1 MRFEIRNLNGLI
13 RIVRREQ
20 IDEWSM
26 MIDMNSR
33 GILYGIAADLPAM
46 REHKSGHIINLSSIA
61 GHNVYPDST
70 VYCAIRHAVKADE
83 YEIYGGVGEK
93 NRPMI

>member
-1 MRFEIRNLNGLI
+1 
-13 RIVRREQ
+13 
-20 IDEWSM
+20 
-26 MIDMNSR
+26 MNSR

>member
-1 MRFEIRNLNGLI
+1 MRFEIRDLNGLI
-13 RIVRREQ
+13 RIVGREKM
-20 IDEWSM
+20 DEWNM

-33 GILYGIAADLPAM
+33 GILYGISADLPVM
-46 REHKSGHIINLSSIA
+46 REQKSGHIIKLSSIT

-70 VYCAIRHAVKADE
+70 VYCAIRHAVSR
-83 YEIYGGVGEK
+83 GVGEK

>member
-1 MRFEIRNLNGLI
+1 
-13 RIVRREQ
+13 
-20 IDEWSM
+20 M

-46 REHKSGHIINLSSIA
+46 REQKSGHIINLSSIA

-70 VYCAIRHAVKADE
+70 VYCAIMHAVKADGR
-83 YEIYGGVGEK
+83 EIYRGVGEK